1 MPDLQP
7 YYPSSDTLL
16 NLEFL
21 INGVNTGLDVLLKEA
36 TIQFE
41 LNRIPMAK
49 FTFVDAANHVEEEE
63 ELPINSLTR
72 NAGAPPIAIE
82 VKVNFEGNSET
93 IFKGIIKSLDK
104 RIEGEQITAKVECKD
119 IALQLTQSSSEEEN
133 NNQTFGDKLTLFT
146 RDLTVSDNLTNQPWS
161 EEQITHNTSTTPW
174 DYLIGFLDSIG
185 MMVALRNTEFAG
197 IDILNNNHEPSY
209 KAENGINV
217 FTFNGRIDPER
228 RRSSVTIERWDIE
241 SQSVSRVSSEQN
253 ADENP
258 HTVRVSQTSLQE
270 STLERIANATLERSN
285 IAAIQGRVN
294 TFGNLSAKLGD
305 YITFS
310 KVNNDIDDIPLL
322 ISQEVHSFENGCW
335 KTEYTFGLE
344 NERSFT
350 ESTSPGVNNTQAQI
364 GQSNT
369 LNGLQ
374 IGVVTQIEEDPNNQF
389 RIKVRIPIL
398 SEKGEGIWARLA
410 TLNASNETGSFFI
423 PDVDDE
429 VIVGCIGNNPDTPVV
444 LGCLY
449 SSNKPMPFPI
459 DANNYK
465 KGFVTKEGTRI
476 IIDGET
482 KSIEI
487 STNDGNKVLISDDQK
502 GITLEDANS
511 NKVILN
517 DRGITIESCK
527 DLNIKANGNI
537 KVEGIQTGIEAS
549 SQLELKGSII
559 NLN

>member
-41 LNRIPMAK
+41 LNRIPLAK

-72 NAGAPPIAIE
+72 NAGDPPIAIE
-82 VKVNFEGNSET
+82 VKVNFEGSSET

-104 RIEGEQITAKVECKD
+104 RIEGDQITAKVECKD

-185 MMVALRNTEFAG
+185 MMVALRNTEFTG
-197 IDILNNNHEPSY
+197 IDILDTNHEPSY

-241 SQSVSRVSSEQN
+241 TQSVSRVSSEQN
-253 ADENP
+253 ADDNP

-270 STLERIANATLERSN
+270 STLEKIANATLERSN
-285 IAAIQGRVN
+285 IAAIQGRVT

-398 SEKGEGIWARLA
+398 SENGEGIWARLA

-429 VIVGCIGNNPDTPVV
+429 VVVGCIGNNPDTPVV

-476 IIDGET
+476 VIDGET

-517 DRGITIESCK
+517 DQGITIESCK